1 MVCTRP
7 LPSHTFFSLGLYFLE
22 FLSASA
28 FCLDSSTFFHKLAI
42 LLVTFFLPVTV
53 EVLAIVED
61 LRVGSTALTGLATFI
76 LFCGLLAPAALPL
89 VFRRSM
95 SELEGIRRGAISAA
109 AAFLSEW
116 LEEEVRM
123 EPREITEVLE
133 AAEEVLEAELRT
145 AAPRVKE
152 ASRSC
157 WVLVVPAMVRAG
169 RDPGLGC
176 TASLRLKSDEG
187 LGAIFGGV
195 FF

>member
-7 LPSHTFFSLGLYFLE
+7 LPSHTFLSLGLYFLE

-53 EVLAIVED
+53 EVLVIVED

-76 LFCGLLAPAALPL
+76 LVCGLLAAAALPL

-95 SELEGIRRGAISAA
+95 SELEGIRRGARSAA
-109 AAFLSEW
+109 AFRSEW

-157 WVLVVPAMVRAG
+157 CVLVVPAMVRAG
-169 RDPGLGC
+169 RAPGLGC